1 MIVLSNYQN
10 LQRKTINLPKNV
22 LFWKTQNSLESVFS
36 AHIDTKASVVERF
49 NRTNAT
55 LKYLDFLLNLVKG
68 YNASAHRAIG
78 ITPKDVNLPTTIHIP
93 TTIQKVTRLN
103 YPKRY
108 FYREIIGKWDWQ
120 LFRFQTWSVT
130 KIFSIFNQNI
140 L

>member
-1 MIVLSNYQN
+1 MIVLSDYQN

-78 ITPKDVNLPTTIHIP
+78 IAPKDVNLHNDGKIWKRLYRKHIR
-93 TTIQKVTRLN
+93 I
-103 YPKRY
+103 
-108 FYREIIGKWDWQ
+108 W
-120 LFRFQTWSVT
+120 
-130 KIFSIFNQNI
+130 
-140 L
+140 